1 MNRSVHTLLVPFDL
15 HRETAE
21 TEENFISAF
30 LLSMEPQEDQD
41 LQHHVRLLDEVGGG
55 THFNLDEISNI
66 TPGSIEF
73 GVLEADSSLE
83 QSLEQRRA
91 AMMETQSFS
100 SLDGSTVFQEEKEK
114 YESEG
119 IIQV

>member
-1 MNRSVHTLLVPFDL
+1 M
-15 HRETAE
+15 
-21 TEENFISAF
+21 
-30 LLSMEPQEDQD
+30 
-41 LQHHVRLLDEVGGG
+41 GGG